1 MDSYALFSFVDTAGI
16 IKDLNIENVSY
27 SNAGYTCK
35 YEAILTGRN
44 NGTITGCHIKGNN
57 SFTGESVKQAGG
69 IAGINKDASLTAL
82 QRTLIFNCQTLR
94 LPVYLSVISDNC

>member
-44 NGTITGCHIKGNN
+44 NGTI
-57 SFTGESVKQAGG
+57 Q
-69 IAGINKDASLTAL
+69 D
-82 QRTLIFNCQTLR
+82 
-94 LPVYLSVISDNC
+94 VISKGTILLQENRLSSWRYCRNQ